1 MMERSSTS
9 SWPLSR
15 SSATSRA
22 DEAGFPADEAGFPA
36 NEAGFPANE
45 AGFPAGVAGFP
56 AGEVVFA
63 AGVAGFP
70 SREAAASPEVRAR
83 RDAALSDVSGVQRR
97 RVGSALSAASAV
109 RSLTPSR

>member
-36 NEAGFPANE
+36 NEAGFPA
-45 AGFPAGVAGFP
+45 
-56 AGEVVFA
+56 GEVVFA

-83 RDAALSDVSGVQRR
+83 RDAALSDVSCVQRR

>member
-22 DEAGFPADEAGFPA
+22 GDAGFPAGEAGFPD
-36 NEAGFPANE
+36 
-45 AGFPAGVAGFP
+45 GVAGFP

-70 SREAAASPEVRAR
+70 AGEAVFATGVAGFPSREAAASPEAR
-83 RDAALSDVSGVQRR
+83 PRRVAALSDVSCVRRR